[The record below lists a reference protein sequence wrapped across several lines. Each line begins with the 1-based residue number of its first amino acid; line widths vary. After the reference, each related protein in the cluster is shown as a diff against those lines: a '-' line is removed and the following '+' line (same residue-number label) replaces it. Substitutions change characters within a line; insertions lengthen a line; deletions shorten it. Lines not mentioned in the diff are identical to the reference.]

1 MDTSS
6 KLRGI
11 SIGSIV
17 SLNDD
22 YQKDDTTSNPNNIN
36 YDSSWFDLRFM
47 PPNTHMHPRDV
58 LNRFDTTAKRKMTST
73 ALGRSYCINPAP
85 QFGRN
90 ADVRHGN
97 RAL

>member
-22 YQKDDTTSNPNNIN
+22 YQKDDTTSNPNNIS

-47 PPNTHMHPRDV
+47 PPNTHMHPIV
-58 LNRFDTTAKRKMTST
+58 TGKQI
-73 ALGRSYCINPAP
+73 GRAH
-85 QFGRN
+85 
-90 ADVRHGN
+90 V
-97 RAL
+97 